1 MNNIPILYINLK
13 HREDRNEEIIDEL
26 NKYNLTA
33 ERVEAIKHKDGYI
46 GCALSH
52 IKCLDIAIE
61 RNYEQVIILEDDFI
75 FLQNPN
81 KLNLNINF
89 DIFLLGGTIYK
100 SEKENNF
107 NRVIDASRT
116 EGYIIKKHYYE
127 TLKECFNKSVKHLLI
142 KHEHKYKLDI
152 LWKELQI
159 KDKFYFNDFGLIG
172 GQREGFSDIQNINM
186 KRPNYKVKQKTL
198 CDIAEYYLVD
208 KCPQIKH
215 YYTPEYHKILKD
227 FKPKNMLEIGIG
239 NYNLMSKIC
248 GENYKAGASL
258 RMWREYFQDCIIN
271 SCDIDKEAIIQAQ
284 DKNINTYYANQ
295 NCQVSLINLMK
306 KVGKCD
312 FIIDD
317 GSHILSHQLL
327 SIKTLWKYLN
337 KNGIYII
344 EDIHINKEYPNLVNN
359 LKKCKIIKYFKHEKD
374 IQGFIAFK
382 KL

>member
-1 MNNIPILYINLK
+1 MNNIPILYINFK

-75 FLQNPN
+75 FLQNP
-81 KLNLNINF
+81 
-89 DIFLLGGTIYK
+89 
-100 SEKENNF
+100 NNF

-186 KRPNYKVKQKTL
+186 KRPNYKV
-198 CDIAEYYLVD
+198 
-208 KCPQIKH
+208 
-215 YYTPEYHKILKD
+215 
-227 FKPKNMLEIGIG
+227 
-239 NYNLMSKIC
+239 MSKIC